1 MAKNKKIDYF
11 ALFFSLTEL
20 PNHVVASGRGGGDPS
35 TDFVRFTLFYF
46 WGSDPLMSLDCM

>member
-46 WGSDPLMSLDCM
+46 WASDLLMSLECM